1 MKRIILAAI
10 VCVTLNLSCSED
22 KNEDA
27 MLTADLVGIWEFS
40 ELDTANATGN
50 VNLLN
55 DILVSLVASGC
66 DILSYDFKSDQ
77 TVTASYRDFTETGR
91 DVNLGGT
98 GLLIECPSNVVMT
111 SGVWELDGDQLS
123 FIDPSGSIETVT
135 VEIDGNTLTIP
146 GEVLD
151 ADNLEGTKAIFI
163 KQ

>member
-1 MKRIILAAI
+1 MKRIIFTAI
-10 VCVTLNLSCSED
+10 VCATLSLSCSED
-22 KNEDA
+22 KNEDVV
-27 MLTADLVGIWEFS
+27 MGSDLVGVWEFS

-55 DILVSLVASGC
+55 DILISLVASGC

-77 TVTASYRDFTETGR
+77 TVTASFRDFTATGR
-91 DVNLGGT
+91 DVNPGGT
-98 GLLIECPSNVVMT
+98 GLLIECPSNVITT
-111 SGVWELDGDQLS
+111 SGVWELEGDQLS
-123 FIDPSGSIETVT
+123 FIDTSGSIETVT

-151 ADNLEGTKAIFI
+151 EDNLEGTKAIFI

>member
-1 MKRIILAAI
+1 MKRIILAAM
-10 VCVTLNLSCSED
+10 VCATLSLSCSED

-27 MLTADLVGIWEFS
+27 MIASNLVGVWEFS

-50 VNLLN
+50 VNLIN
-55 DILVSLVASGC
+55 DILMNLVASGC

-98 GLLIECPSNVVMT
+98 GLLIECPSNVIMT
-111 SGVWELDGDQLS
+111 SGVWELNGDQLS
-123 FIDPSGSIETVT
+123 FIDTSGSIETVT
-135 VEIDGNTLTIP
+135 IEIDGNTLTIP

-151 ADNLEGTKAIFI
+151 EDNLAGTKAIFI